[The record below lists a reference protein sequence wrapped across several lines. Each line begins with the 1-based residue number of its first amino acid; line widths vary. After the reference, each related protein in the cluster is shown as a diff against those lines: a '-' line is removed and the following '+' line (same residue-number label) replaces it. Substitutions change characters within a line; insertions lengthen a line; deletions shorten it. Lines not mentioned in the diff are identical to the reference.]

1 MKLHLVHVPA
11 SALFAASFIGLFSI
25 LGAAQPPL
33 PAFIPDAPDKT
44 KAVASY
50 TAADVFSCIATEVR
64 PNGHPVGNIYTHGAA
79 RLKAEW
85 PGAKDAT
92 QIDTMLNLIL
102 GATTAA
108 NKEDARRALQD
119 VRFILY
125 SVMDLADTAKAD
137 AIVRV
142 AQQQNDPLKKRLMA
156 DLAFEMFRDLFDPR
170 LLMFIVEYV
179 DDPDEL
185 VIPPMSEGRHQKV
198 RTRGGIIWGYLIQ
211 SLIDVGFER
220 NALPPPD
227 ADKAQR
233 KTTLRDWMTAH
244 LAEATQ
250 KCESYKARPGF
261 KVNPPDRECWSARP

>member
-1 MKLHLVHVPA
+1 MNPWSFRVSVISLVGAYVLTA
-11 SALFAASFIGLFSI
+11 SGI
-25 LGAAQPPL
+25 LSAVQPPL

-44 KAVASY
+44 KDVASY

-85 PGAKDAT
+85 PGARDGT
-92 QIDTMLNLIL
+92 QIDAMLNLIL

-108 NKEDARRALQD
+108 NKEDARKALLD

-125 SVMDLADTAKAD
+125 SVMDLTDTAKAD

-142 AQQQNDPLKKRLMA
+142 AQQQTDPLKMRLIA
-156 DLAFEMFRDLFDPR
+156 DLASDLFKDLYDPR
-170 LLMFIVEYV
+170 LLTFVVEYV
-179 DDPDEL
+179 DDPEVI

-198 RTRGGIIWGYLIQ
+198 TTRGGIIWGSLIQ
-211 SLIDVGFER
+211 SLMDVGFER
-220 NALPPPD
+220 SALPPSD

-244 LAEATQ
+244 MAVATQ
-250 KCESYKARPGF
+250 KCEAFKARPGF